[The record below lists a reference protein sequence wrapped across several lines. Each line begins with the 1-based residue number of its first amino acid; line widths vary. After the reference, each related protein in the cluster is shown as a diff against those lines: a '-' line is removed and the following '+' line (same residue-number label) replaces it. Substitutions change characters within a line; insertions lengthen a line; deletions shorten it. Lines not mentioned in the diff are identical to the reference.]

1 MIKEFY
7 NKIVENFS
15 FEKNN
20 KLIDKTLKSFYNEIK
35 SIDRKK
41 IPKLEI
47 KKTKKINL
55 GNLSKSHYVSKKAKE
70 KLDKLKYYYKVNYK
84 MDNIDVEINLLA
96 VNPNETETI
105 ALQTYRLLR
114 FLYNYSNTKM
124 KTIKITLFLN
134 KDEKKI
140 TNKYE
145 ILSPKHVNSAVTYA
159 CAEDGEI
166 FLYRREEWF
175 KVLSHELMHSLC
187 LDFSGLDIK
196 GMKENMKKLFNIKS
210 NFELSESYSEFWA
223 TIINSVFLSFDIS
236 KTYKKYKENVIM
248 IIDIEKIFSLYQCI
262 KILKYMKIDKYELFI
277 NDLSHLY
284 EEKTNVFPYYI
295 LKCII
300 LYKYD
305 NFINTCNKENS
316 PGNPI
321 LFYKSPGNLNCFFNY
336 ILKHYQNDELMND
349 FNKMENIY
357 KNIKMAKLKN
367 TMRMT
372 IFDKL
377 I

>member
-7 NKIVENFS
+7 NKIVDEFS
-15 FEKNN
+15 FHRNS
-20 KLIDKTLKSFYNEIK
+20 KLIDKTFKRFYNEIK
-35 SIDRKK
+35 SIDKKRK
-41 IPKLEI
+41 PNLEI
-47 KKTKKINL
+47 KKTQKMYL

-70 KLDKLKYYYKVNYK
+70 KIDKLNYYYKVNYK
-84 MDNIDVEINLLA
+84 MENVDVEIDLLG
-96 VNPNETETI
+96 VTPSETEQI
-105 ALQTYRLLR
+105 VLQVYRLLR

-124 KTIKITLFLN
+124 KTLKIVLFLN

-145 ILSPKHVNSAVTYA
+145 ILSPKHINTAVTYA
-159 CAEDGEI
+159 CAENGEI

-175 KVLSHELMHSLC
+175 KVLAHELMHSLC

-196 GMKENMKKLFNIKS
+196 NLKYNIKKLFNIKS
-210 NFELSESYSEFWA
+210 DFELSETYSEFWA
-223 TIINSVFLSFDIS
+223 TIINSVFISYDIS
-236 KTYKKYKENVIM
+236 NSYKKYKENVII
-248 IIDIEKIFSLYQCI
+248 IIDIEKIFSLYQCV
-262 KILKYMKIDKYELFI
+262 KILKYMKIDKYELLI
-277 NDLSHLY
+277 GNLSHLY

-321 LFYKSPGNLNCFFNY
+321 LYYKSPGNLNCFFNY
-336 ILKHYQNDELMND
+336 ILNHYQNKDLMND
-349 FNKMENIY
+349 FNKMEEIY
-357 KNIKMAKLKN
+357 KNIKMMKLKK

-372 IFDKL
+372 IFDKF